1 MNAVSAALLVALS
14 VVLLVDIATGID
26 QPPLPDE
33 GVQAHVFQLA
43 VAAMVPVIGL
53 YLATR
58 DWTRPLRGVWPLVL
72 AAIALVVSF
81 AGVYHIEHH

>member
-1 MNAVSAALLVALS
+1 
-14 VVLLVDIATGID
+14 
-26 QPPLPDE
+26 
-33 GVQAHVFQLA
+33 
-43 VAAMVPVIGL
+43 MVPVIGL

-58 DWTRPLRGVWPLVL
+58 DWTRPLRGAWPLAL